1 MKKSRAAAWHIG
13 TSGWSYKHWKGVY
26 YAEQLKPVEY
36 LHFYSQEFDCTEINT
51 SFYHLPKAQTVQK
64 WVAEVPPGFI
74 FCPKLSRYVTHFK
87 KLHDP
92 AEAMEVFFS
101 VFDPV
106 ADRLGPILV
115 QLPANVHF
123 NAGVARDFY
132 QLLSTTY
139 KQYDFSIEV
148 RDKTWFTRESLDLME
163 QYGVGLVIASSGKHF
178 PYKEAV
184 TARHIYL
191 RFHGP
196 EGLYSS
202 SYAALT
208 LRAYARK
215 CAKWLHDKHQVWIFF
230 NNDIYMHAIEN
241 ARTLKTML
249 AEELEKLSGEKL
261 EA

>member
-1 MKKSRAAAWHIG
+1 MGFKKIVMRKSRIPACHIG

-26 YAEQLKPVEY
+26 YPEKLKPVDY

-51 SFYHLPKAQTVQK
+51 SFYHLPKEQTVLNWAAK
-64 WVAEVPPGFI
+64 VPPGFL
-74 FCPKLSRYVTHFK
+74 FCPKLSRYITHFK

-92 AEAMEVFFS
+92 AEGMEVFFK

-106 ADRLGPILV
+106 AERLGPVLI
-115 QLPANVHF
+115 QLPAQASF
-123 NAGVARDFY
+123 NAGVTEEFY

-148 RDKTWFTRESLDLME
+148 RDKSWFSKQSLDLME
-163 QYGVGLVIASSGKHF
+163 HYGVGLVIANSGKRF

-196 EGLYSS
+196 AELYASG
-202 SYAALT
+202 YAALT

-215 CAKWLHDKHQVWIFF
+215 CAKWLQEKHTLWIFF
-230 NNDIYMHAIEN
+230 NNDVHMHAIEN

-249 AEELEKLSGEKL
+249 AEERDKL
-261 EA
+261 